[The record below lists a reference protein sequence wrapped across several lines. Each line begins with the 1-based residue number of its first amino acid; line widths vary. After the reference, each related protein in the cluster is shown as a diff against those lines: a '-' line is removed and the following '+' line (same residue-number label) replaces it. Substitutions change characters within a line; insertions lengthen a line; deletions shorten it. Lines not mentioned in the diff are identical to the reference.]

1 VQLSTVD
8 RSLMN
13 SHSSGSAPRVG
24 GHLVAES
31 LVALGASTAV
41 GVPGQHALGIY
52 DGFAQTD
59 GIRFV
64 GLRTEV
70 GASFAAHGFAV
81 AGGAPAPLMVS
92 TGPGALM
99 SLAGLQEAATTGA
112 PVVCIASEIP
122 TEGANRG
129 RGFVHE
135 LDDQIAHFAPLVK
148 RALHVRS
155 PETIPDV
162 LAEAW
167 QLAASAPS
175 GPAFVEIPVDVLAAT
190 TDLARPESLLRPPV
204 PLPPRDDVVRDVAA
218 RLSAASRVAIFA
230 GGGVLRAEAWRELA
244 ALAERLDAPVVV
256 TYGGKGALPDDH
268 PLYAG
273 SACED
278 SDVMRCIGE
287 ADVALVVGSS
297 LSEETTNH
305 FTMRFDGDLVQ
316 IDADATKIGNTYRA
330 VPVRSDAKLALSTIT
345 EALGEGR
352 GRSDGRRRAAALR
365 ARIDE
370 RLGQQGRELERGIL
384 RTIRDA
390 LPPGAI
396 TAWDM
401 TIMAYWS
408 TMDFPVSRPRTY
420 LYPQGSGTLGYGF
433 PAAIGAKLAVPEAT
447 VLAIAGDGG
456 IMYGLPEIAAANQAG
471 LALKVLIV
479 DDGGYAVLREYQR
492 DAFGRTF
499 ATHLDRPNFVDVFA
513 ACGVPAR
520 RCEVDQLAEDLDWA
534 LAQDGS
540 AAVVLDA
547 EPVMFQPTHLDD

>member
-1 VQLSTVD
+1 MNPPSTA
-8 RSLMN
+8 
-13 SHSSGSAPRVG
+13 SAPRVG

-31 LVALGASTAV
+31 LVALGAQKAM
-41 GVPGQHALGIY
+41 GVPGQHALAIY
-52 DGFAQTD
+52 DGFAQTH
-59 GIRFV
+59 GIEFV

-70 GASFAAHGFAV
+70 GASFAAHGFAL

-122 TEGANRG
+122 SEGANRG

-155 PETIPDV
+155 PETIPDI

-167 QLAASAPS
+167 QAAASAPQ
-175 GPAFVEIPVDVLAAT
+175 GPVFVEIPVDVLAAT
-190 TDLARPESLLRPPV
+190 TDLAPPESLLRAPT
-204 PLPPRDDVVRDVAA
+204 PLPPRDDVVADVAA
-218 RLSAASRVAIFA
+218 RLAAASRVTIFA

-244 ALAERLDAPVVV
+244 ALAERLDAPVVL

-278 SDVMRCIGE
+278 PDVMRCVGD

-305 FTMRFDGDLVQ
+305 FTLRFDGHLVQ
-316 IDADATKIGNTYRA
+316 IDADATKIGNTYRS
-330 VPVRSDAKLALSTIT
+330 VPLRSDAKLALSALTQ
-345 EALGEGR
+345 ALGEDR
-352 GRSDGRRRAAALR
+352 GTSDGQRRAAELR
-365 ARIDE
+365 ARVDG
-370 RLGQQGRELERGIL
+370 RLGEQGRELERGIL

-390 LPPGAI
+390 LPAVAI

-420 LYPQGSGTLGYGF
+420 FYPQGSGTLGYGF
-433 PAAIGAKLAVPEAT
+433 PAAIGAKLAVPNAT

-471 LALKVLIV
+471 LDVKVLIV

-499 ATHLDRPNFVDVFA
+499 ATHLDRPNFVDVFE

-520 RCEVDQLAEDLDWA
+520 RCQADGLSEDLEWA
-534 LAQDGS
+534 LAQEGS

-547 EPVMFQPTHLDD
+547 EPVMFLPTHLGD